1 MTVYG
6 LDSFV
11 GIREE
16 IEPLL
21 DQHWEEIALNKDTIK
36 LNPDWEK
43 YATLDAN
50 GLLRVFT
57 ARNDGKLIGYFVVIL
72 SVSLHYSDHLFAHND
87 IIFLA
92 KESRKGMTG
101 VKLIKYAEKHLA
113 QEGVK
118 QLFINTKRHQPFDP
132 ILERLKFNEVE
143 KVYAKVLR

>member
-21 DQHWEEIALNKDTIK
+21 DDHWEEIALNKDTIK

-72 SVSLHYSDHLFAHND
+72 SVSLHYSDHVFAHND

-92 KESRKGMTG
+92 KGSRKGMTG
-101 VKLIKYAEKHLA
+101 VKLIKYAEKHLT

-132 ILERLKFNEVE
+132 ILERLKFCEVE
-143 KVYAKVLR
+143 KVYAKILR

>member
-1 MTVYG
+1 MTKYG

-11 GIREE
+11 GIQEE

-21 DQHWEEIALNKDTIK
+21 DDHWEEIALNKDTIK
-36 LNPDWEK
+36 LNPDWKK
-43 YATLDAN
+43 YALLDAHN
-50 GLLRVFT
+50 MLRVFT
-57 ARNDGKLIGYFVVIL
+57 ARDDGKLIGYFVVI
-72 SVSLHYSDHLFAHND
+72 VETALHYSDHVFAHND

-92 KESRKGMTG
+92 KEYRRGMTG
-101 VKLIKYAEKHLA
+101 VKLIKYAEKCLA